1 MHSPLLHFGQLLL
14 LLIGLLAPGAALLGA
29 FRLPRSL
36 AGCFAGSAV
45 AIYTCVLAL
54 NACSLRLSAAS
65 LTASLTALTLT
76 AWFVGTRRAAA
87 VSPGVSGPALSPA
100 ALAWF
105 APWRRLG
112 PWTVPYVALAAALVV
127 RACREPLAGPD
138 VGFRWSFLAEQML
151 HLGSLDFYPPRFA
164 ADFLSYFWVESI
176 PPGVA
181 GLHAWAFACGGS
193 SAPGWTVPAV
203 ILQLAAL
210 HDLLWRLGEKIGGVR
225 AARFACLTALA
236 CPLLNWSFLLGQ
248 ESGLTALALLGVLSA
263 LLSYAD
269 TRAPHWCAALGLFA
283 VLGASTR
290 EYGLV
295 FPALA
300 LGALLCLRP
309 DRRAQWIFFTVAAPL
324 SLAWPLRCA
333 LLTGNPFYS
342 LDVAG
347 LLPVNPRFHDWLTV
361 IAQSFG
367 PTLRHL
373 EGWTNVGRYL
383 LLYAPVAFLGWIAL
397 TSAASRRR
405 PGAIVAALATLLF
418 FALWAASV
426 PYTNGGLFYSMRVL
440 SPALAVATLVFG
452 CALAVTPRIS
462 PSIAN
467 GLIALL
473 LIATLP
479 ANLALPENPWRQPW
493 REWAAFRSALDL
505 SPAATPAAEP
515 VDFVARTLRHQPAG
529 LVLADAPGAQRE
541 LARFD
546 RPVAPLWSPQADW
559 LLAPGLAS
567 AARVQGWRASGAR
580 YLVLTKYPMNA
591 DYFTRLSRAAQ
602 PLFVFHRIDE
612 NDLVIVL
619 SISLAT
625 P

>member
-1 MHSPLLHFGQLLL
+1 MNLPLLQFGQLLL
-14 LLIGLLAPGAALLGA
+14 LITGLLAPGAALLNA
-29 FRLPRSL
+29 VRLPRSL
-36 AGCFAGSAV
+36 SGCFAGSAV
-45 AIYTCVLAL
+45 AIYTCVLIL

-65 LTASLTALTLT
+65 LTASLGALTLT
-76 AWFVGTRRAAA
+76 AWFASTRRSNEALPAP
-87 VSPGVSGPALSPA
+87 SPDAQ
-100 ALAWF
+100 AWF

-112 PWTVPYVALAAALVV
+112 PWTAPYAALAAVLVA
-127 RACREPLAGPD
+127 RAWHEPLAGPD

-151 HLGSLDFYPPRFA
+151 HLGSLVFYPPRSA
-164 ADFLSYFWVESI
+164 SDFLSYFWVESI

-210 HDLLWRLGEKIGGVR
+210 HDLLWRLGEKIGGVS
-225 AARFACLTALA
+225 AARFACLAA
-236 CPLLNWSFLLGQ
+236 FGCPLLNWSFFLGQ
-248 ESGLTALALLGVLSA
+248 ESGLNALALLGVLHA
-263 LLSYAD
+263 LKSYAD
-269 TRAPHWCAALGLFA
+269 TRGPHWCAALGLFA
-283 VLGASTR
+283 VLGAATR

-300 LGALLCLRP
+300 LGSLLCLGP
-309 DRRAQWIFFTVAAPL
+309 ERRALWIFFSVAAPL
-324 SLAWPLRCA
+324 SLAWPMRCA
-333 LLTGNPFYS
+333 VLTGNPFYS

-347 LLPVNPRFHDWLTV
+347 LLPVNPRFHDWLAV

-373 EGWTNVGRYL
+373 EGWTNVVRYL
-383 LLYAPVAFLGWIAL
+383 LLYAPVAFLGWIVL

-405 PGAIVAALATLLF
+405 PGAILAAVSTLLF
-418 FALWAASV
+418 FALWVASV
-426 PYTNGGLFYSMRVL
+426 PFTNGGLFYSLRVL
-440 SPALAVATLVFG
+440 SPALAVATLVVG
-452 CALAVTPRIS
+452 CALAATPRLA
-462 PSIAN
+462 PSIGA
-467 GLIALL
+467 GLISLL

-493 REWAAFRSALDL
+493 REWAALRASPFLA
-505 SPAATPAAEP
+505 PAADADP
-515 VDFVARTLRHQPAG
+515 VDFVARTLCQQPAG

-541 LARFD
+541 LARFN

-559 LLAPGLAS
+559 LLAPGLTP
-567 AARVQGWRASGAR
+567 AARVQGWQASGVR
-580 YLVLTKYPMNA
+580 YLVLTKYAMNA

-602 PLFVFHRIDE
+602 PLFVFNRIDE
-612 NDLVIVL
+612 NDLVMVV